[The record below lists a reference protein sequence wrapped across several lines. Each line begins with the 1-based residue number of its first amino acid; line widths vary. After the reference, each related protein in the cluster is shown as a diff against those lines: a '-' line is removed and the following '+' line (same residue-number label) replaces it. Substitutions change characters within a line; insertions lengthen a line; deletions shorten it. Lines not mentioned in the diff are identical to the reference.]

1 MQTQL
6 AAAWLMASERRAAYS
21 KCKETVLVLCTA
33 QQSENCNRQLENED
47 FNVASLVEE
56 LIGVLKEEEKIYRSL
71 AEQGEKKRQVIID
84 ADIQELDK
92 ITDIEQ
98 SAGDDLLAM
107 SNKQISLLGDIANV
121 LGRSDDEDKMTV
133 TKLIG
138 YLGSQPDI
146 QAELTAARDNLLN
159 AASELEK
166 INDLNSQLLA
176 QAMELAEFD
185 ITLFKSMRQAPE
197 TANYNKNAYNTGDI
211 LGSSGFDAKQ

>member
-1 MQTQL
+1 M
-6 AAAWLMASERRAAYS
+6 
-21 KCKETVLVLCTA
+21 
-33 QQSENCNRQLENED
+33 
-47 FNVASLVEE
+47 ASLVEE

-71 AEQGEKKRQVIID
+71 GEQGEKKRQVIID

-138 YLGSQPDI
+138 YLDSQPDI
-146 QAELTAARDNLLN
+146 QAELTSARDNLLN

-176 QAMELAEFD
+176 QAMELVEFD

-197 TANYNKNAYNTGDI
+197 TANYNKNAYSTGDI
-211 LGSSGFDAKQ
+211 LGSNGFDAKQ